1 MLKNMRALV
10 IQGMQTGKIVAFNMC
25 KSPANFD
32 TEFKDACFPAETI
45 FDYGKI
51 RRTID
56 DWLTPE
62 ELEAYKAF
70 TKTDKVEVKSGFMIV
85 IIFKSENE
93 DDLIN
98 GLQGIPGVEDFQT
111 TVVHRPLI

>member
-1 MLKNMRALV
+1 
-10 IQGMQTGKIVAFNMC
+10 MC

-56 DWLTPE
+56 DWLTLE

-85 IIFKSENE
+85 IIFKSDNEN
-93 DDLIN
+93 DLIN
-98 GLQGIPGVEDFQT
+98 GLQGIPGVEDF
-111 TVVHRPLI
+111 